1 MKDEYLKAYQQ
12 RIEEIKALDVSPE
25 EKRKLAAD
33 AKNEILDQYKSSYIK
48 EKEVAAQQEAQ
59 IATNND
65 EDKILQTAA
74 ETVETPNEE
83 TRIEADEAKDEIVP
97 GNVESNEDTIETPA
111 SEADDIDN
119 ILNKLEEREE
129 RGEVGIELDTPTA
142 FMNPDDL
149 FSTMNLD
156 DLFASLGIEDE
167 DFEDEEIDD
176 ESEIQA
182 DLDEMFMDSE
192 ALFAGLLDEVED
204 EVEAD
209 DILNEFDL
217 NEDTKPLEPNPI
229 LGAETVEVFNSLNEE
244 QPEEA
249 EEQEVEVDQVEG
261 DTQVVSSVETDV
273 DEVEELT
280 EGTIVDEET
289 DVTEELDSDSVNELE
304 ELEKE
309 RERAQKLGA
318 IEMALL
324 VVLIVLVIIV
334 VYLIIGV

>member
-59 IATNND
+59 AATNSD
-65 EDKILQTAA
+65 EDKNLQA
-74 ETVETPNEE
+74 EAVQETEETPNEE
-83 TRIEADEAKDEIVP
+83 LTTEAESSDVKTAPVSDEKTV
-97 GNVESNEDTIETPA
+97 DTIETPA
-111 SEADDIDN
+111 TEADDIDN

-167 DFEDEEIDD
+167 DFEDEEIGD
-176 ESEIQA
+176 ESELLA

-192 ALFAGLLDEVED
+192 ALFAGLLDDVED

-217 NEDTKPLEPNPI
+217 NEDTKPLEPNAI
-229 LGAETVEVFNSLNEE
+229 LNAETAEVFNSLNED
-244 QPEEA
+244 QA
-249 EEQEVEVDQVEG
+249 DEQEVVIEQTED
-261 DTQVVSSVETDV
+261 DTQVVSSIETDV

-280 EGTIVDEET
+280 EGTIVDEDT
-289 DVTEELDSDSVNELE
+289 DVAEELDPESVNELE